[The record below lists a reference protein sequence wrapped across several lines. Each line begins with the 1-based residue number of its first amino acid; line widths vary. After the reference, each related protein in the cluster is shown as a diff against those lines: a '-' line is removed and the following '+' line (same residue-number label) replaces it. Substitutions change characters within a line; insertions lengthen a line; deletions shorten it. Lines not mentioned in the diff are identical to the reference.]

1 MKEGKMNRLKIK
13 STPEIVAIIIVTI
26 GAMFLKGAF
35 VYWMWNYT
43 LPNLTGISE
52 ITYGQSLA
60 LLILAQSLFYFKE
73 IDVGKED

>member
-1 MKEGKMNRLKIK
+1 MRRSKERTTLELI
-13 STPEIVAIIIVTI
+13 AIIIVSI
-26 GAMFLKGAF
+26 GAIFLRGVF

-73 IDVGKED
+73 IDIGNEK